1 MKERQAT
8 STGGKN
14 QQLMVKKPE
23 AEKQEKTTTRA
34 ELAKIAGVGETVLR
48 KGTVILEKGTPEQI
62 ERARKGGKGNSVS
75 AIAMITLG

>member
-14 QQLMVKKPE
+14 PQLMVKKPE

-34 ELAKIAGVGETVLR
+34 ELAKIAGVG
-48 KGTVILEKGTPEQI
+48 
-62 ERARKGGKGNSVS
+62 A
-75 AIAMITLG
+75 